1 MESEQQTVGTRKK
14 KERDIDREVTTA
26 LFLLRCVQ
34 IGLSMNDLETLT
46 IGMIMDM
53 AVENKNDDYDY
64 PNKAGQQDFD
74 RF

>member
-1 MESEQQTVGTRKK
+1 
-14 KERDIDREVTTA
+14 
-26 LFLLRCVQ
+26 
-34 IGLSMNDLETLT
+34 MNDLEELT

-64 PNKAGQQDFD
+64 QDKAGQEDFN

>member
-1 MESEQQTVGTRKK
+1 MK
-14 KERDIDREVTTA
+14 
-26 LFLLRCVQ
+26 
-34 IGLSMNDLETLT
+34 DLETLT

-53 AVENKNDDYDY
+53 AIENKNDDYDY